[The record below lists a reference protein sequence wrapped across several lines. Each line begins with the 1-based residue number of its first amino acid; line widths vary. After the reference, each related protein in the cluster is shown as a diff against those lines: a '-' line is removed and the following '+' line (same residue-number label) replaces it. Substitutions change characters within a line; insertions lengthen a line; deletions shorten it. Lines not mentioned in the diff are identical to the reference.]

1 MMYEFRP
8 MTEEYGDVVVSWKTP
23 FRYACFDVDNH
34 ETTLDDLISS
44 DVFDSFI
51 ALTPDDELVGF
62 AECTF
67 IDEDDL
73 RVGIALMPDYQG
85 KGIGFDF
92 VESAIEFLQDYYE
105 YVEGTITT
113 LLMPEDKHAIEI
125 FERVGFTVTSE
136 DDDYVELELV
146 L

>member
-1 MMYEFRP
+1 MMYDFKP

-23 FRYACFDVDNH
+23 FHYACFDVDNH

-44 DVFDSFI
+44 EAFDSFI
-51 ALTPDDELVGF
+51 ALTPDDEIVGF

-67 IDEDDL
+67 IDEDM
-73 RVGIALMPDYQG
+73 RVGIALMPDFQG
-85 KGIGFDF
+85 KGLGFDF
-92 VESAIEFLQDYYE
+92 VETAIEYLQDFYDYFG
-105 YVEGTITT
+105 GTITT

-125 FERVGFTVTSE
+125 FKRIGFTVTSE
-136 DDDYVELELV
+136 DGEHIELELV

>member
-1 MMYEFRP
+1 MMYEFKP
-8 MTEEYGDVVVSWKTP
+8 MTDEYGDVVVSWKTP
-23 FRYACFDVDNH
+23 FRYACFDVENH

-44 DVFDSFI
+44 AEFDSFI

-67 IDEDDL
+67 IDEDM
-73 RVGIALMPDYQG
+73 RVGIALMPDFQG

-92 VESAIEFLQDYYE
+92 VESALEYLQEYYE
-105 YVEGTITT
+105 YMGGTITT
-113 LLMPEDKHAIEI
+113 TLMPDDTHAIEV
-125 FERVGFTVTSE
+125 FERVGFTITIE
-136 DDDYVELELV
+136 DKEHVELELV